1 MIKIRPQIHRSSAFW
16 LGLGCMAFAIAS
28 GTAAFLAAHD
38 PRLAIANAE
47 RDAAAALAG
56 YGFSWASVR
65 IEDKVAHISGQA
77 PGEPERIIAYEVVY
91 KALRRTMAAADVVT
105 DVASD
110 ITLAAADPVA
120 APEPPPVVAEAA
132 PVIAPAPE
140 AKTVVAV
147 VVPAATVA
155 PTPVAPAPERQIA
168 APPAA
173 AVVVPAKAP
182 IETSSVNKVLSLAE
196 ADCKAEFADV
206 LSKSTIAFASDSAKI
221 SPASDPLLNQLAAI
235 SKRCNAYRLTIEGH
249 TDDSGSRSHNQQ
261 LSQRRAE
268 AVQAAMI
275 GRGVAKSQLSARG
288 FGSSQPVVK
297 GMSEAAMSK
306 NRRIGFAVLQPVK
319 PAQPVVAKK

>member
-1 MIKIRPQIHRSSAFW
+1 MINTKPQIYRSTGFW
-16 LGLGCMAFAIAS
+16 LGLGCTAFAITS
-28 GTAAFLAAHD
+28 GTVAFLAAQD

-47 RDAAAALAG
+47 QDAAAALAG

-91 KALRRTMAAADVVT
+91 KALRPTMASADVVT
-105 DVASD
+105 GVASH
-110 ITLAAADPVA
+110 ITLAAIEPVVSQ
-120 APEPPPVVAEAA
+120 EPPAAVAEAA
-132 PVIAPAPE
+132 PV
-140 AKTVVAV
+140 
-147 VVPAATVA
+147 VVPAIATPPVVA
-155 PTPVAPAPERQIA
+155 IATPAVTIASSPGQQLASAPVA
-168 APPAA
+168 
-173 AVVVPAKAP
+173 AVAVPAQAL
-182 IETSSVNKVLSLAE
+182 IETSSVNKAPSLAE

-206 LSKSTIAFASDSAKI
+206 LSKSIIAFASDSTKI
-221 SPASDPLLNQLAAI
+221 SPSSEPLLNQLAAI

-249 TDDSGSRSHNQQ
+249 TDESGSRSHNQQ

-275 GRGVAKSQLSARG
+275 SRGVAKGQLNARG

-297 GMSEAAMSK
+297 GTSEAAMSK

>member
-1 MIKIRPQIHRSSAFW
+1 MIRIKPQIHRSTAFW

-28 GTAAFLAAHD
+28 GTAAFLAAQD

-47 RDAAAALAG
+47 REAAAALAS
-56 YGFSWASVR
+56 YGFSWANVR

-77 PGEPERIIAYEVVY
+77 PGEPERVIAYEVVY
-91 KALRRTMAAADVVT
+91 KALRRTMATADVVT
-105 DVASD
+105 DVASH
-110 ITLAAADPVA
+110 ITLAAAATVVT
-120 APEPPPVVAEAA
+120 PEPPALIAEAA
-132 PVIAPAPE
+132 PVIAPAS
-140 AKTVVAV
+140 AASSDVAIATPAV
-147 VVPAATVA
+147 TPAPQQRIAAAPVPA
-155 PTPVAPAPERQIA
+155 PIR
-168 APPAA
+168 
-173 AVVVPAKAP
+173 AP
-182 IETSSVNKVLSLAE
+182 IETASVNKGASLAE

-206 LSKSTIAFASDSAKI
+206 LSKSTIAFASDSARI

-235 SKRCNAYRLTIEGH
+235 SKRCGAYRLTIEGH

-275 GRGVAKSQLSARG
+275 GRGVAKGQLSARG

-297 GMSEAAMSK
+297 GSSEAAMSK